1 MSILKKH
8 FPMIRDRE
16 DVINEISS
24 NSNLKSI
31 FDTWNTEQQERFLD
45 YCTGERGIKICYDAY
60 FKEIFNV
67 EYDKSRLDDLLSSI
81 MGEKIEI
88 ISVLPNEGARISSE
102 NNLLL
107 TDILVRLENG
117 SLVNVEIQKIGY
129 TFPGARVSCYSAD
142 LLLREYK
149 RIRDKNRKHFSYKD
163 IMPVY
168 TVVIF
173 EQSPKELREAK
184 KHYIHK
190 SKTVFDTGIK
200 VNLLQNFIFISLDN
214 FRDILQNRIE
224 ESRNRLDG
232 DSLSSDSGNFSSDEE
247 NLSGDEDNLS
257 SNSGNLSS
265 DRENLSGN
273 ELLHN
278 RLEEWLMF
286 LSVDE
291 PELIELLLR
300 HRPSFGD
307 LYSDIYDMCLNT
319 ERLMNMYSK
328 VLSEFDKNT
337 VVYMI
342 DELKAEIDSQK
353 SELDK
358 KEAEIDSQKAE
369 IDNQKAEISK
379 KDKSLAEKD
388 NTIAELTRQLEELKS
403 QK

>member
-16 DVINEISS
+16 DVVNEISS

-31 FDTWNTEQQERFLD
+31 FDTWAAEQQERFLD
-45 YCTGERGIKICYDAY
+45 YCTGERGLKICYDAY

-67 EYDKSRLDDLLSSI
+67 EYDKSRLDDLLSSV
-81 MGEKIEI
+81 MGEKVEI

-149 RIRDKNRKHFSYKD
+149 RMRDKNKKHFSYKD

-168 TVVIF
+168 TIVIF

-184 KHYIHK
+184 EHYIHK
-190 SKTVFDTGIK
+190 SKTVFDTGVK

-214 FRDILQNRIE
+214 FRDILQNRID
-224 ESRNRLDG
+224 ESRNRSDG
-232 DSLSSDSGNFSSDEE
+232 DNRFSDIDKLSLDS
-247 NLSGDEDNLS
+247 DNLS
-257 SNSGNLSS
+257 SDGDNLSL
-265 DRENLSGN
+265 DGDKISGD
-273 ELLHN
+273 ELLYS

-300 HRPSFGD
+300 YRPYFSD
-307 LYSDIYDMCLNT
+307 LYGDIYEMCLNT

-328 VLSEFDKNT
+328 VLSEYDKNT

-353 SELDK
+353 
-358 KEAEIDSQKAE
+358 AEIDS
-369 IDNQKAEISK
+369 QKAEISK
-379 KDKSLAEKD
+379 KDKSLAQKD
-388 NTIAELTRQLEELKS
+388 NQIAELIKQLDELKAS
-403 QK
+403 K